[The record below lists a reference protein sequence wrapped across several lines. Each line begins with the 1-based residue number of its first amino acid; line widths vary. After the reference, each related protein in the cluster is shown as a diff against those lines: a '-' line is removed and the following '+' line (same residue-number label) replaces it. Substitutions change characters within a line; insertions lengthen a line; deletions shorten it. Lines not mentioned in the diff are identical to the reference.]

1 MENHELIFPVR
12 NHDFCF
18 LFRRMEHVQ
27 KYNEAVTKLK
37 LLLDQSSIHQIDQTN
52 PPSNLSRQG
61 SIRTKE
67 QKRWSSQ
74 EDIFHGNH
82 TKGELRYCFCKTFSY
97 KVEIGR

>member
-1 MENHELIFPVR
+1 MDNQYLVFLLLNH
-12 NHDFCF
+12 HCCF

-37 LLLDQSSIHQIDQTN
+37 LLLDQSSIHQLDQVN

-61 SIRTKE
+61 SMRTKD

-82 TKGELRYCFCKTFSY
+82 TKGELR
-97 KVEIGR
+97 

>member
-1 MENHELIFPVR
+1 MDNHELIFPVR

-82 TKGELRYCFCKTFSY
+82 TKGELRYCFCQTFNY
-97 KVEIGR
+97 KFELGR